1 MSSKATPSVTSSP
14 GSAVGAMPSGSPDGP
29 TSCPSGPAPFR
40 VSRFRALDSDVAMPI
55 KDTCGPLFSG
65 SSPSADLQR
74 SLESRLRASLDVNG
88 SPEYALI
95 WSTWDMPAGPP
106 ICRLRASA
114 HRTSGNG
121 SGGSPS
127 GWPTTSAND
136 MRQYSNEALE
146 TFVKIGSVSGH
157 CLDLNA
163 AAQMAGWP
171 TPNAMPESRGGLQTN
186 PEKALERRQQ
196 GHQLN
201 LDDVATLA
209 GWTTPQSHD
218 AQGRSNPERL
228 QRHGTKH
235 GCRNLND
242 EAGLAGWAT
251 PREADGSKN
260 VRTRAGATREAKRK
274 GAPND
279 LGTTAAMAG
288 WATPTTGDS
297 KDRAS
302 HGAGNLALP
311 GQASTS
317 RAETGKRGALN
328 PAHSRWLMGFP
339 TAWDACAPTATRSSR
354 KSRRRSSGPTGT

>member
-14 GSAVGAMPSGSPDGP
+14 GSAVGAMRAGSPDGP
-29 TSCPSGPAPFR
+29 TSGPSGPAPFR

-55 KDTCGPLFSG
+55 EDTCGPLFSG

-74 SLESRLRASLDVNG
+74 SLESRLRATLDVNG

-95 WSTWDMPAGPP
+95 WSTWDMPAGLP

-121 SGGSPS
+121 SGSSPS

-157 CLDLNA
+157 NLDLNA
-163 AAQMAGWP
+163 AAQKGYNAAGN
-171 TPNAMPESRGGLQTN
+171 TDSSRKTT
-186 PEKALERRQQ
+186 AL
-196 GHQLN
+196 
-201 LDDVATLA
+201 VA

-228 QRHGTKH
+228 ERHGTKH

-251 PREADGSKN
+251 
-260 VRTRAGATREAKRK
+260 T
-274 GAPND
+274 
-279 LGTTAAMAG
+279 
-288 WATPTTGDS
+288 TTGDS

-328 PAHSRWLMGFP
+328 PAHSRWLMGYP

-354 KSRRRSSGPTGT
+354 NSRRRSSGPTGT

>member
-1 MSSKATPSVTSSP
+1 MSSKATRSATSSP

-29 TSCPSGPAPFR
+29 TSGPSGPAPFP

-55 KDTCGPLFSG
+55 EDTCGPLFSG
-65 SSPSADLQR
+65 SSPSAGLQR
-74 SLESRLRASLDVNG
+74 SLESRLRAALDVNG
-88 SPEYALI
+88 SPEYALT

-121 SGGSPS
+121 SGGWPTPNVPNGGRSIAHGEMKGATAYHKGKKVQVGLEAVAQMA

-163 AAQMAGWP
+163 AAQMAGW
-171 TPNAMPESRGGLQTN
+171 
-186 PEKALERRQQ
+186 
-196 GHQLN
+196 
-201 LDDVATLA
+201 
-209 GWTTPQSHD
+209 TTPQSH
-218 AQGRSNPERL
+218 E
-228 QRHGTKH
+228 RHGPLQPGTVAAS
-235 GCRNLND
+235 RD
-242 EAGLAGWAT
+242 EARMLQSERRGGPGPT

>member
-1 MSSKATPSVTSSP
+1 MSLKATPSVISSP
-14 GSAVGAMPSGSPDGP
+14 GSAVGATHSGSPDGP
-29 TSCPSGPAPFR
+29 TSGPSGPAPFP

-55 KDTCGPLFSG
+55 EDTCGPLFSG
-65 SSPSADLQR
+65 SSPSAGLQR
-74 SLESRLRASLDVNG
+74 SLESRLRATLDVNG

-121 SGGSPS
+121 SGGWPTPNVPNGGRSIAHAEMKGATAYHKGKKVQVGLEAVAQMA

-146 TFVKIGSVSGH
+146 TFVETGSVSGH
-157 CLDLNA
+157 NLDLNA
-163 AAQMAGWP
+163 AAQMAGWETPMAGTPAQKGYNAAGNTDSSRKTTALVAGWP

-186 PEKALERRQQ
+186 PEKALERREQ
-196 GHQLN
+196 GHMLN
-201 LDDVATLA
+201 LDDAATL
-209 GWTTPQSHD
+209 
-218 AQGRSNPERL
+218 
-228 QRHGTKH
+228 
-235 GCRNLND
+235 
-242 EAGLAGWAT
+242 
-251 PREADGSKN
+251 
-260 VRTRAGATREAKRK
+260 
-274 GAPND
+274 
-279 LGTTAAMAG
+279 AG

>member
-14 GSAVGAMPSGSPDGP
+14 ESAAGPTPSGSPDGP
-29 TSCPSGPAPFR
+29 TSGPSGPAPFP

-55 KDTCGPLFSG
+55 EDTCGPLFSG
-65 SSPSADLQR
+65 SSPSAGLQR
-74 SLESRLRASLDVNG
+74 SLESRLRATLDVNG

-121 SGGSPS
+121 FG
-127 GWPTTSAND
+127 GWPTPNVPNGGRSIAHAE
-136 MRQYSNEALE
+136 MRGSTAYHKGKKVQVGLEA
-146 TFVKIGSVSGH
+146 VAK
-157 CLDLNA
+157 
-163 AAQMAGWP
+163 MAGWP
-171 TPNAMPESRGGLQTN
+171 TPNASDDNQD
-186 PEKALERRQQ
+186 RRTMAGTVREWNREGASQSS
-196 GHQLN
+196 LP
-201 LDDVATLA
+201 LVAKMLA

-242 EAGLAGWAT
+242 EAGLASWAH
-251 PREADGSKN
+251 R
-260 VRTRAGATREAKRK
+260 
-274 GAPND
+274 
-279 LGTTAAMAG
+279 
-288 WATPTTGDS
+288 
-297 KDRAS
+297 
-302 HGAGNLALP
+302 AGNLALP

-317 RAETGKRGALN
+317 RAETEKRGALN

-354 KSRRRSSGPTGT
+354 KSRRRSSGPTAT

>member
-1 MSSKATPSVTSSP
+1 MSSKATLSVISSP
-14 GSAVGAMPSGSPDGP
+14 GSAAGATPSGSPDGP
-29 TSCPSGPAPFR
+29 TSGPSGPAPFP

-55 KDTCGPLFSG
+55 EDTCGLLFSG
-65 SSPSADLQR
+65 SSPSAGLQR
-74 SLESRLRASLDVNG
+74 SLENRLRATLDVNG
-88 SPEYALI
+88 SPEYALT

-121 SGGSPS
+121 SGSSPS

-157 CLDLNA
+157 NLDLNA
-163 AAQMAGWP
+163 AAQMAGWPTPMAGTPAQKGYNAAGNTDSSRKTTDLLAGWP

-186 PEKALERRQQ
+186 PEKALERREQ
-196 GHQLN
+196 GHMLN
-201 LDDVATLA
+201 LDDAAT
-209 GWTTPQSHD
+209 
-218 AQGRSNPERL
+218 
-228 QRHGTKH
+228 
-235 GCRNLND
+235 
-242 EAGLAGWAT
+242 LAGWAT
-251 PREADGSKN
+251 PA
-260 VRTRAGATREAKRK
+260 
-274 GAPND
+274 
-279 LGTTAAMAG
+279 
-288 WATPTTGDS
+288 TGDS

-317 RAETGKRGALN
+317 RASTGKRGALN

-354 KSRRRSSGPTGT
+354 ESPRRSSGPTGT

>member
-1 MSSKATPSVTSSP
+1 MSSKDIPSVTSSP
-14 GSAVGAMPSGSPDGP
+14 GSAAGATHFGSPDGP
-29 TSCPSGPAPFR
+29 TSGPSGPAPFP

-55 KDTCGPLFSG
+55 EDTCGPLFSG

-88 SPEYALI
+88 SPEYALT
-95 WSTWDMPAGPP
+95 WSTWDMPAGLP

-121 SGGSPS
+121 FGSSPS

-157 CLDLNA
+157 NLDLNA

-171 TPNAMPESRGGLQTN
+171 TPNASDDNQD
-186 PEKALERRQQ
+186 RRTMAGTVREWNREGASQSS
-196 GHQLN
+196 LP
-201 LDDVATLA
+201 LVAKMLA
-209 GWTTPQSHD
+209 GWPSPTASTGGPEPDGQT
-218 AQGRSNPERL
+218 GRKL
-228 QRHGTKH
+228 ATV
-235 GCRNLND
+235 
-242 EAGLAGWAT
+242 AGWKTPMASDHNGAAENRKDPCAT
-251 PREADGSKN
+251 FQLRDQVFWT
-260 VRTRAGATREAKRK
+260 VRTEK
-274 GAPND
+274 
-279 LGTTAAMAG
+279 
-288 WATPTTGDS
+288 
-297 KDRAS
+297 
-302 HGAGNLALP
+302 H
-311 GQASTS
+311 
-317 RAETGKRGALN
+317 GALN

>member
-1 MSSKATPSVTSSP
+1 MSSKATRSAISSP
-14 GSAVGAMPSGSPDGP
+14 GSAAGAMRSGSPDGP
-29 TSCPSGPAPFR
+29 TSGPSGPGPFP

-55 KDTCGPLFSG
+55 EDTCGPLFSG
-65 SSPSADLQR
+65 SSPSAGLQR
-74 SLESRLRASLDVNG
+74 SLENRLRATLDVNG
-88 SPEYALI
+88 SPEYALT

-121 SGGSPS
+121 SGGWPTPNAGPQNDTDTKWQERRAKAKAKHGNNGFGLTLGMAAQTA

-146 TFVKIGSVSGH
+146 TFVKTGSVSGH
-157 CLDLNA
+157 NLDLNA

-171 TPNAMPESRGGLQTN
+171 TPMAGTPAQKGYNAAGNTDSSRKTT
-186 PEKALERRQQ
+186 AL
-196 GHQLN
+196 
-201 LDDVATLA
+201 
-209 GWTTPQSHD
+209 
-218 AQGRSNPERL
+218 
-228 QRHGTKH
+228 
-235 GCRNLND
+235 
-242 EAGLAGWAT
+242 LAGWAT
-251 PREADGSKN
+251 PTTGSTGGPEPDGQTGRKL
-260 VRTRAGATREAKRK
+260 ATV
-274 GAPND
+274 
-279 LGTTAAMAG
+279 AG

-317 RAETGKRGALN
+317 RAETEKRGALN

-339 TAWDACAPTATRSSR
+339 TAWDACAPTATRSCR
-354 KSRRRSSGPTGT
+354 NSRRRSSGPTAT

>member
-1 MSSKATPSVTSSP
+1 MRSKATPSVISSP
-14 GSAVGAMPSGSPDGP
+14 ESAAGAMRSGSPDGP
-29 TSCPSGPAPFR
+29 TSGPSGPAPFP

-55 KDTCGPLFSG
+55 EDTCGPLFSG
-65 SSPSADLQR
+65 SSPSAGLQR
-74 SLESRLRASLDVNG
+74 SLESRLRAILDVNG

-95 WSTWDMPAGPP
+95 WSTWDMPAGLP

-114 HRTSGNG
+114 HRTSANG
-121 SGGSPS
+121 SGSSPS

-157 CLDLNA
+157 NLDLNA

-251 PREADGSKN
+251 P
-260 VRTRAGATREAKRK
+260 
-274 GAPND
+274 
-279 LGTTAAMAG
+279 
-288 WATPTTGDS
+288 TTGDS

-328 PAHSRWLMGFP
+328 PAHSRWLMGYP
-339 TAWDACAPTATRSSR
+339 TAWDGCAPTATRSSR
-354 KSRRRSSGPTGT
+354 NSRRRSSGPTGT

>member
-1 MSSKATPSVTSSP
+1 MSSKATRSVISSP

-29 TSCPSGPAPFR
+29 TSCPSGPAPFP

-55 KDTCGPLFSG
+55 EDTCGPLFSG

-95 WSTWDMPAGPP
+95 WSTWDMPAGLP

-121 SGGSPS
+121 SGG
-127 GWPTTSAND
+127 WPTPNVPNGGRSIAHAEIKGATAYHKGKKV
-136 MRQYSNEALE
+136 QIGLEA
-146 TFVKIGSVSGH
+146 VAK
-157 CLDLNA
+157 
-163 AAQMAGWP
+163 MAGWP
-171 TPNAMPESRGGLQTN
+171 TPNAIPEGRGGLQTN
-186 PEKALERRQQ
+186 PEKALERREQ
-196 GHQLN
+196 GHMLN
-201 LDDVATLA
+201 LDDAATLA

-251 PREADGSKN
+251 PT
-260 VRTRAGATREAKRK
+260 TR
-274 GAPND
+274 
-279 LGTTAAMAG
+279 
-288 WATPTTGDS
+288 DS

-317 RAETGKRGALN
+317 RASTEKRGALN

-339 TAWDACAPTATRSSR
+339 TAWDACAPTATRSCR
-354 KSRRRSSGPTGT
+354 NSRRRSSGPTGT